1 MKNKAKELFHGKE
14 RLNCAQAVLK
24 AFQEVENISDKIITD
39 NQKNGG
45 GRAEGGLCGAL
56 VAAHQLMPERSEE
69 ITTLFNKAADFPT
82 CREIKTISKF
92 PCRDCVGLAAE
103 IVEKLRNS

>member
-1 MKNKAKELFHGKE
+1 MKDKAKELFHGKE

-24 AFQEVENISDKIITD
+24 AFQEVENISDKTILD

-45 GRAEGGLCGAL
+45 GRAEGGICGAL
-56 VAAHQLMPERSEE
+56 VAANQIVPEKSKEVTE
-69 ITTLFNKAADFPT
+69 LFNKEAGFPT

-92 PCRDCVGLAAE
+92 PCRECVGVAAE
-103 IVEKLRNS
+103 IVEKLTTI